1 MPPLFVLVKGAV
13 LVRFFK
19 SKCLFDTGF
28 CFSLPLLND
37 GFAFGRG
44 CVGFPGVLLSA
55 AEGVAA
61 CFEGV
66 SSSRSIASAPSLAAS
81 PELAV
86 SFGECLVSSSASV
99 DILVACGVVRAFES
113 AGLVCFLGLVRC
125 ALD

>member
-55 AEGVAA
+55 AEGSQPALKE
-61 CFEGV
+61 CH
-66 SSSRSIASAPSLAAS
+66 RLDPSL
-81 PELAV
+81 L
-86 SFGECLVSSSASV
+86 
-99 DILVACGVVRAFES
+99 RH
-113 AGLVCFLGLVRC
+113 R
-125 ALD
+125 